1 MFRASIKTKLT
12 LVISLLVLGFILFNV
27 VIYPTWTREL
37 VLDQAKLSARQVA
50 ETASYALGPNLTHG
64 RTREVAK
71 ILQGV
76 QQKVPAFQF
85 SAVYD
90 AAGKTLARLGGQD
103 GPGHE
108 TGRFLSP
115 HGLAVDSRGDIYVG
129 EVSYTNWPSTF
140 PGTPVPKYLRSLQ
153 KLEKVV

>member
-1 MFRASIKTKLT
+1 MAAHI
-12 LVISLLVLGFILFNV
+12 
-27 VIYPTWTREL
+27 
-37 VLDQAKLSARQVA
+37 
-50 ETASYALGPNLTHG
+50 GPENL
-64 RTREVAK
+64 
-71 ILQGV
+71 
-76 QQKVPAFQF
+76 
-85 SAVYD
+85 
-90 AAGKTLARLGGQD
+90 GQD